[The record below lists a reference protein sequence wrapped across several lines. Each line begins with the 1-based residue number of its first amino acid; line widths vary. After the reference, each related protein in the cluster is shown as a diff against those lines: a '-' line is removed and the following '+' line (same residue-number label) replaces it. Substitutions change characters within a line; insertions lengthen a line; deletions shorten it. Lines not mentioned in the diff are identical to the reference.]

1 MSKNIIFQYLTL
13 ADDIDEARGDIR
25 DKTRTQLLKES
36 SEISR
41 KSFEIYA
48 KEIGCEYMFSDEKVF
63 THNEKN
69 YFADMYE
76 CLRVIYDP
84 YFDQFDNVLFLDSD
98 IVANTKKNIFD
109 LVHDEAEIY
118 GVLESDIKVGDGE
131 GGYNAWDYDKKIFNS
146 YVSKFNFHD
155 VPLVPVIPES
165 GIGKCKSRITI
176 LNTGVL
182 IWTKTARLRARRLF
196 DNWKNWAFPKRL
208 GDPNYP
214 RVHHSIE
221 NDQPF
226 ISGQLVKHGFEIG
239 TLNQEW
245 NDTPPHYRDPNNWI
259 EGKGDR
265 PCYFLHYTG
274 GENKYTMIEQ
284 YHKNEFPIFRKD
296 W

>member
-13 ADDIDEARGDIR
+13 ADDVDRIRGGIH

-63 THNEKN
+63 THDEKH
-69 YFADMYE
+69 YTADMYE

-84 YFDQFDNVLFLDSD
+84 YFDQFDNVLFADAD
-98 IVANTKKNIFD
+98 IVANTKENIFD

-118 GVLESDIKVGDGE
+118 GVLESDIKVEDKY
-131 GGYNAWDYDKKIFNS
+131 GGYNSWDGDHETFNN
-146 YVSKFNFHD
+146 YVSKFNFHN
-155 VPLVPVIPES
+155 VPLVPVIPEA
-165 GIGKCKSRITI
+165 GIGKYESRITI

-182 IWTKTARLRARRLF
+182 IWTKTARLRARKLF
-196 DNWKNWAFPKRL
+196 DNWKDWVFPERL
-208 GDPNYP
+208 GNPNYP
-214 RVHHSIE
+214 RVHNSIE

-226 ISGQLVKHGFEIG
+226 ISGQLMKHGFEIG

-245 NDTPPHYRDPNNWI
+245 NDTPPHYKDPNKWI
-259 EGKGDR
+259 EGNGDR

-274 GENKYTMIEQ
+274 GHHKYTMIEQ
-284 YHKNEFPIFRKD
+284 YHKNEFPIFRKG